1 MSAGSQPRQLAATG
15 VINPQQAPAVGMV
28 MSTNQTDGATEAK
41 RRRISP
47 SKAQVFLSEN
57 YFISYQNLFINF
69 SNISSCQLSQQ
80 VVSVSC
86 IGVYNTEWI
95 GRRCK
100 LSKCAAAA
108 YDASSPAESGT
119 VEHFF
124 CSQLELLLSCNTQ
137 SFLLYLPSFP
147 TLLIVRYLLL
157 LEVSFIVLMPCGT
170 GTIIFLSATF
180 VV

>member
-69 SNISSCQLSQQ
+69 SNILSCQLSQQ

-86 IGVYNTEWI
+86 IGVYNTE
-95 GRRCK
+95 
-100 LSKCAAAA
+100 
-108 YDASSPAESGT
+108 
-119 VEHFF
+119 
-124 CSQLELLLSCNTQ
+124 
-137 SFLLYLPSFP
+137 
-147 TLLIVRYLLL
+147 
-157 LEVSFIVLMPCGT
+157 
-170 GTIIFLSATF
+170 
-180 VV
+180 